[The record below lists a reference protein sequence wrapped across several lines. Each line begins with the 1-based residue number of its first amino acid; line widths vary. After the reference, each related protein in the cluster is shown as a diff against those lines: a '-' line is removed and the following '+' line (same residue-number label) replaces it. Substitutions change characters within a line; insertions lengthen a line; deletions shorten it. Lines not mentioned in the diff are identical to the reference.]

1 MCYLVAKD
9 RDAHGCFALKT
20 THGRHLVELKREL
33 NKAVGYKGIQLVTI
47 SRPTAYGEYAKE
59 LWNDSREKSK
69 SLDRQGTVCCTWE
82 KTAFE
87 EGLKVGIRLMMEV
100 YSL

>member
-1 MCYLVAKD
+1 MSKKAEYLKQMGWTQELIE
-9 RDAHGCFALKT
+9 HFM
-20 THGRHLVELKREL
+20 VEDFDEDH
-33 NKAVGYKGIQLVTI
+33 
-47 SRPTAYGEYAKE
+47 SYGAE
-59 LWNDSREKSK
+59 D
-69 SLDRQGTVCCTWE
+69 QGTVCCTWE